1 MIEGSIIDWSAIL
14 LRESFAVEAGVAA
27 LGFAVYQGGMAI
39 ARFSGDWIRL
49 RAGAVR
55 MVSVSA
61 LLTAIG
67 TSLALLAP
75 TPLTSILAFFIAG
88 ISIGNVAPVL
98 FAGGGRLE
106 PTAPGRGIAAV
117 STLGYTGFL
126 SGPPI
131 EGATSMTFDGKRMI
145 ITGAGRGL
153 GAALAIVLADKGAR
167 LLLTGRS
174 RENLTAIAEAI
185 KLRTGT
191 KPDLRMLD
199 MADASEVTLFAKA
212 LRDAGEPV
220 DILINNAAQW
230 LPGRMTDHD
239 ALAISQTIAANV
251 TGTML
256 LTRGVVPLLEKS
268 GAGDIMT
275 VVSISGLPNARLQTA
290 SVAYAASKQAQ
301 AAISDGLRQE
311 LKGRPVRVQAI
322 FPPYLEDLSPLD
334 PAWNLAREATSA
346 VTNRDIVDT
355 ILFALERPR
364 HVTLA
369 SIIIDPDTGGLN

>member
-1 MIEGSIIDWSAIL
+1 
-14 LRESFAVEAGVAA
+14 
-27 LGFAVYQGGMAI
+27 
-39 ARFSGDWIRL
+39 
-49 RAGAVR
+49 
-55 MVSVSA
+55 
-61 LLTAIG
+61 
-67 TSLALLAP
+67 
-75 TPLTSILAFFIAG
+75 
-88 ISIGNVAPVL
+88 
-98 FAGGGRLE
+98 
-106 PTAPGRGIAAV
+106 
-117 STLGYTGFL
+117 
-126 SGPPI
+126 
-131 EGATSMTFDGKRMI
+131 MTFDGKRMI

-167 LLLTGRS
+167 LLLAGRS

-230 LPGRMTDHD
+230 LPGSMTDHD
-239 ALAISQTIAANV
+239 ALSISQTIAANV

-256 LTRGVVPLLEKS
+256 LTRGLVPLLEKS

>member
-1 MIEGSIIDWSAIL
+1 
-14 LRESFAVEAGVAA
+14 
-27 LGFAVYQGGMAI
+27 MA
-39 ARFSGDWIRL
+39 
-49 RAGAVR
+49 
-55 MVSVSA
+55 
-61 LLTAIG
+61 
-67 TSLALLAP
+67 
-75 TPLTSILAFFIAG
+75 
-88 ISIGNVAPVL
+88 
-98 FAGGGRLE
+98 
-106 PTAPGRGIAAV
+106 
-117 STLGYTGFL
+117 
-126 SGPPI
+126 
-131 EGATSMTFDGKRMI
+131 FDGKRVI

-153 GAALAIVLADKGAR
+153 GAALAIVLADKGAN

-191 KPDLRMLD
+191 KPELRMLD

-220 DILINNAAQW
+220 DILITHAAQW
-230 LPGRMTDHD
+230 LPGSMTDHD
-239 ALAISQTIAANV
+239 ALSISQTIAANV

-256 LTRGVVPLLEKS
+256 LTRGLVPLLEKS

-311 LKGRPVRVQAI
+311 LKGRPVRVQAV
-322 FPPYLEDLSPLD
+322 FPPYLEDVSPLD
-334 PAWNLAREATSA
+334 PAWNTPREASSA
-346 VTNRDIVDT
+346 VTNRDIVET

-364 HVTLA
+364 HMTLA

>member
-1 MIEGSIIDWSAIL
+1 
-14 LRESFAVEAGVAA
+14 
-27 LGFAVYQGGMAI
+27 
-39 ARFSGDWIRL
+39 
-49 RAGAVR
+49 
-55 MVSVSA
+55 
-61 LLTAIG
+61 
-67 TSLALLAP
+67 
-75 TPLTSILAFFIAG
+75 
-88 ISIGNVAPVL
+88 
-98 FAGGGRLE
+98 
-106 PTAPGRGIAAV
+106 
-117 STLGYTGFL
+117 
-126 SGPPI
+126 
-131 EGATSMTFDGKRMI
+131 MTFDGKRVI

-191 KPDLRMLD
+191 KPELRMLD

-212 LRDAGEPV
+212 LRNAGEPV

-230 LPGRMTDHD
+230 LPGSMTDHD
-239 ALAISQTIAANV
+239 ALSISQTIAANV

-256 LTRGVVPLLEKS
+256 LTRGLVPLLEKS

-311 LKGRPVRVQAI
+311 LKGRPVRVQAV
-322 FPPYLEDLSPLD
+322 FPPYLEDVSPLD
-334 PAWNLAREATSA
+334 PAWNTPREASSA
-346 VTNRDIVDT
+346 VTNRDIVET

-364 HVTLA
+364 HMTLA

>member
-1 MIEGSIIDWSAIL
+1 
-14 LRESFAVEAGVAA
+14 
-27 LGFAVYQGGMAI
+27 MA
-39 ARFSGDWIRL
+39 
-49 RAGAVR
+49 
-55 MVSVSA
+55 
-61 LLTAIG
+61 
-67 TSLALLAP
+67 
-75 TPLTSILAFFIAG
+75 
-88 ISIGNVAPVL
+88 
-98 FAGGGRLE
+98 
-106 PTAPGRGIAAV
+106 
-117 STLGYTGFL
+117 
-126 SGPPI
+126 
-131 EGATSMTFDGKRMI
+131 FDGKRVI

-153 GAALAIVLADKGAR
+153 GAALAVVLADKGAD

-185 KLRTGT
+185 KNRTGH
-191 KPDLRMLD
+191 KPAVHLLD
-199 MADASEVTLFAKA
+199 MADSSAVTLFAKA
-212 LRDAGEPV
+212 LRDEGKPV

-256 LTRGVVPLLEKS
+256 LTRGLVPLLEKS

-275 VVSISGLPNARLQTA
+275 IVSISGLPNTRLQSA
-290 SVAYAASKQAQ
+290 SVAYAASKHAQ

-311 LKGRPVRVQAI
+311 LKGRPVRVQAV
-322 FPPYLEDLSPLD
+322 FPPYIEDLSPLD
-334 PAWNLAREATSA
+334 PSWDRPREASSA

-369 SIIIDPDTGGLN
+369 SIIIDPDTGGLA

>member
-1 MIEGSIIDWSAIL
+1 
-14 LRESFAVEAGVAA
+14 
-27 LGFAVYQGGMAI
+27 
-39 ARFSGDWIRL
+39 
-49 RAGAVR
+49 
-55 MVSVSA
+55 
-61 LLTAIG
+61 
-67 TSLALLAP
+67 
-75 TPLTSILAFFIAG
+75 
-88 ISIGNVAPVL
+88 
-98 FAGGGRLE
+98 
-106 PTAPGRGIAAV
+106 
-117 STLGYTGFL
+117 
-126 SGPPI
+126 
-131 EGATSMTFDGKRMI
+131 MTFDGKRMI

-256 LTRGVVPLLEKS
+256 LTRGLVPLLEKS

-311 LKGRPVRVQAI
+311 LKGRPVRVQAV
-322 FPPYLEDLSPLD
+322 FPPYIEDLSPLD

>member
-1 MIEGSIIDWSAIL
+1 
-14 LRESFAVEAGVAA
+14 
-27 LGFAVYQGGMAI
+27 
-39 ARFSGDWIRL
+39 
-49 RAGAVR
+49 
-55 MVSVSA
+55 
-61 LLTAIG
+61 
-67 TSLALLAP
+67 
-75 TPLTSILAFFIAG
+75 
-88 ISIGNVAPVL
+88 
-98 FAGGGRLE
+98 
-106 PTAPGRGIAAV
+106 
-117 STLGYTGFL
+117 
-126 SGPPI
+126 
-131 EGATSMTFDGKRMI
+131 MTFDGKRVI

-191 KPDLRMLD
+191 KPELRMLD

-230 LPGRMTDHD
+230 LPGSMTDHD
-239 ALAISQTIAANV
+239 ALSISQTIAANV

-256 LTRGVVPLLEKS
+256 LTRGLVPLLEKS

-311 LKGRPVRVQAI
+311 LKGRPVRVQAV
-322 FPPYLEDLSPLD
+322 FPPYLEDVSPLD
-334 PAWNLAREATSA
+334 PAWNTPREASSA
-346 VTNRDIVDT
+346 VTNRDIVET

-364 HVTLA
+364 HMTLA

>member
-1 MIEGSIIDWSAIL
+1 
-14 LRESFAVEAGVAA
+14 
-27 LGFAVYQGGMAI
+27 
-39 ARFSGDWIRL
+39 
-49 RAGAVR
+49 
-55 MVSVSA
+55 
-61 LLTAIG
+61 
-67 TSLALLAP
+67 
-75 TPLTSILAFFIAG
+75 
-88 ISIGNVAPVL
+88 
-98 FAGGGRLE
+98 
-106 PTAPGRGIAAV
+106 
-117 STLGYTGFL
+117 
-126 SGPPI
+126 
-131 EGATSMTFDGKRMI
+131 MTFDGKRVI

-167 LLLTGRS
+167 LLLAGRS

-212 LRDAGEPV
+212 LRDAGEPI

-256 LTRGVVPLLEKS
+256 LTRGLVPLLEKS

-311 LKGRPVRVQAI
+311 LKGRPVRVQAV

>member
-1 MIEGSIIDWSAIL
+1 
-14 LRESFAVEAGVAA
+14 
-27 LGFAVYQGGMAI
+27 
-39 ARFSGDWIRL
+39 
-49 RAGAVR
+49 
-55 MVSVSA
+55 
-61 LLTAIG
+61 
-67 TSLALLAP
+67 
-75 TPLTSILAFFIAG
+75 
-88 ISIGNVAPVL
+88 
-98 FAGGGRLE
+98 
-106 PTAPGRGIAAV
+106 
-117 STLGYTGFL
+117 
-126 SGPPI
+126 
-131 EGATSMTFDGKRMI
+131 MTFDGKRVI

-153 GAALAIVLADKGAR
+153 GAALAIVLADKGAK

-256 LTRGVVPLLEKS
+256 LTRGLVPLLEKS

-311 LKGRPVRVQAI
+311 LKGRPVRVQAV
-322 FPPYLEDLSPLD
+322 FPPYIEDLSPLD
-334 PAWNLAREATSA
+334 PAWNLPREATSA

>member
-1 MIEGSIIDWSAIL
+1 
-14 LRESFAVEAGVAA
+14 
-27 LGFAVYQGGMAI
+27 
-39 ARFSGDWIRL
+39 
-49 RAGAVR
+49 
-55 MVSVSA
+55 
-61 LLTAIG
+61 
-67 TSLALLAP
+67 
-75 TPLTSILAFFIAG
+75 
-88 ISIGNVAPVL
+88 
-98 FAGGGRLE
+98 
-106 PTAPGRGIAAV
+106 
-117 STLGYTGFL
+117 
-126 SGPPI
+126 
-131 EGATSMTFDGKRMI
+131 MTFDGKRMI

-256 LTRGVVPLLEKS
+256 LTRGLVPLLEKS

>member
-1 MIEGSIIDWSAIL
+1 
-14 LRESFAVEAGVAA
+14 
-27 LGFAVYQGGMAI
+27 MA
-39 ARFSGDWIRL
+39 
-49 RAGAVR
+49 
-55 MVSVSA
+55 
-61 LLTAIG
+61 
-67 TSLALLAP
+67 
-75 TPLTSILAFFIAG
+75 
-88 ISIGNVAPVL
+88 
-98 FAGGGRLE
+98 
-106 PTAPGRGIAAV
+106 
-117 STLGYTGFL
+117 
-126 SGPPI
+126 
-131 EGATSMTFDGKRMI
+131 FDGKQVI

-153 GAALAIVLADKGAR
+153 GAALAIVLADKGAN

-191 KPDLRMLD
+191 KPELRMLD

-230 LPGRMTDHD
+230 LPGSMTDHD
-239 ALAISQTIAANV
+239 ALSISQTIAANV

-256 LTRGVVPLLEKS
+256 LTRGLVPLLEKS

-311 LKGRPVRVQAI
+311 LKGRPVRVQAV
-322 FPPYLEDLSPLD
+322 FPPYLEDVSPLD
-334 PAWNLAREATSA
+334 PAWNTPREASSA
-346 VTNRDIVDT
+346 VTNRDIVET

-364 HVTLA
+364 HMTLA

>member
-1 MIEGSIIDWSAIL
+1 
-14 LRESFAVEAGVAA
+14 
-27 LGFAVYQGGMAI
+27 
-39 ARFSGDWIRL
+39 
-49 RAGAVR
+49 
-55 MVSVSA
+55 
-61 LLTAIG
+61 
-67 TSLALLAP
+67 
-75 TPLTSILAFFIAG
+75 
-88 ISIGNVAPVL
+88 
-98 FAGGGRLE
+98 
-106 PTAPGRGIAAV
+106 
-117 STLGYTGFL
+117 
-126 SGPPI
+126 
-131 EGATSMTFDGKRMI
+131 MTFDGKRMI

-174 RENLTAIAEAI
+174 RESLTAIAEAI

-220 DILINNAAQW
+220 DILINNASQW
-230 LPGRMTDHD
+230 LPGSMTDHD
-239 ALAISQTIAANV
+239 ALSISQTIAANV

-290 SVAYAASKQAQ
+290 SVAYAASKHAQ

-311 LKGRPVRVQAI
+311 LKGRPVRVQAV
-322 FPPYLEDLSPLD
+322 FPPYIEDLSPLD
-334 PAWNLAREATSA
+334 PEWNTPRDASSA
-346 VTNRDIVDT
+346 VTNRDVVDT

>member
-1 MIEGSIIDWSAIL
+1 
-14 LRESFAVEAGVAA
+14 
-27 LGFAVYQGGMAI
+27 MA
-39 ARFSGDWIRL
+39 
-49 RAGAVR
+49 
-55 MVSVSA
+55 
-61 LLTAIG
+61 
-67 TSLALLAP
+67 
-75 TPLTSILAFFIAG
+75 
-88 ISIGNVAPVL
+88 
-98 FAGGGRLE
+98 
-106 PTAPGRGIAAV
+106 
-117 STLGYTGFL
+117 
-126 SGPPI
+126 
-131 EGATSMTFDGKRMI
+131 FDGKRII

-153 GAALAIVLADKGAR
+153 GAALAIVLADKGAD

-185 KLRTGT
+185 KLRTGI
-191 KPDLRMLD
+191 KPELRMLD

-230 LPGRMTDHD
+230 LPGSMTDHD
-239 ALAISQTIAANV
+239 ALSISQTIAANV

-256 LTRGVVPLLEKS
+256 LTRGLVPLLEKS

-311 LKGRPVRVQAI
+311 LKGRPVRVQAV

-334 PAWNLAREATSA
+334 PAWNTPREASSA
-346 VTNRDIVDT
+346 VTNRDIVET

-364 HVTLA
+364 HMTLA

>member
-1 MIEGSIIDWSAIL
+1 
-14 LRESFAVEAGVAA
+14 
-27 LGFAVYQGGMAI
+27 MA
-39 ARFSGDWIRL
+39 
-49 RAGAVR
+49 
-55 MVSVSA
+55 
-61 LLTAIG
+61 
-67 TSLALLAP
+67 
-75 TPLTSILAFFIAG
+75 
-88 ISIGNVAPVL
+88 
-98 FAGGGRLE
+98 
-106 PTAPGRGIAAV
+106 
-117 STLGYTGFL
+117 
-126 SGPPI
+126 
-131 EGATSMTFDGKRMI
+131 FDGKRVI

-153 GAALAIVLADKGAR
+153 GAALAIMLADKGAD

-174 RENLTAIAEAI
+174 RENLTVIAEAI
-185 KLRTGT
+185 KLRTGR
-191 KPDLRMLD
+191 KPDMQLLD

-212 LRDAGEPV
+212 LRDLGKPV

-256 LTRGVVPLLEKS
+256 LTRGLVPLLEKS

-311 LKGRPVRVQAI
+311 LKGRPVRVQAV

-334 PAWNLAREATSA
+334 PAWNMPREASSA
-346 VTNRDIVDT
+346 VTNRDVVDT

-369 SIIIDPDTGGLN
+369 SIIIDPDNGGLN

>member
-1 MIEGSIIDWSAIL
+1 
-14 LRESFAVEAGVAA
+14 
-27 LGFAVYQGGMAI
+27 
-39 ARFSGDWIRL
+39 
-49 RAGAVR
+49 
-55 MVSVSA
+55 
-61 LLTAIG
+61 
-67 TSLALLAP
+67 
-75 TPLTSILAFFIAG
+75 
-88 ISIGNVAPVL
+88 
-98 FAGGGRLE
+98 
-106 PTAPGRGIAAV
+106 
-117 STLGYTGFL
+117 
-126 SGPPI
+126 
-131 EGATSMTFDGKRMI
+131 MTFDGKRVI

-167 LLLTGRS
+167 LLLAGRS

-220 DILINNAAQW
+220 DVLINNAAQW